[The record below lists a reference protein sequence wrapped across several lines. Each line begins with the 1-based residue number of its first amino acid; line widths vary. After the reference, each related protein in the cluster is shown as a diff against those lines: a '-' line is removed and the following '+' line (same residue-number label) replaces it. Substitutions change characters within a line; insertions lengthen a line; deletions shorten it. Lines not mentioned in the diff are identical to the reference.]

1 MKKHV
6 RIIIGIALI
15 AAIIL
20 AASCSKKAPEVQTAA
35 PAVVQAAAPATQQAP
50 VVQQAATPAVVQTQT
65 YADGIYYA
73 ADDAFGS
80 SGWKE
85 VVTLEVKGGKIV
97 SVDWNAVHL
106 NGGADK
112 KTYDKAG
119 KYKIVAFGKAQ
130 AEWYQQA
137 EKAEAYLLATQDPKK
152 ITYKDDQG
160 HTDDIAGVS
169 IHVNA
174 LFDLATEALAAGPVG
189 RGPYQDGA
197 YVAVDGEYSSS
208 GWKEYVA
215 LTVVN
220 GRIASV
226 NWSAINKTG
235 DDKKVY
241 DKAGKYNMVAY
252 GKAQAEWY
260 QQAEKA
266 EAYLLATQ
274 DPKKITYKDDQGH
287 TDDIAGV
294 SVHVNALFDLA
305 AEALAAGPT
314 TLGSYADGGYYASDA
329 EFANGWKGYVSLL
342 VNNGNLV
349 SVYWSALNEANED
362 KKVYDMAGKYNMVA
376 YGKAQ
381 AEWYQQAQKAEAYLL
396 DTQSTSKITFKD
408 EAGHTDDIAGVSIHV
423 GDFYALV
430 DQALKAGPKK

>member
-15 AAIIL
+15 AAIVL

-174 LFDLATEALAAGPVG
+174 LFDLA
-189 RGPYQDGA
+189 
-197 YVAVDGEYSSS
+197 
-208 GWKEYVA
+208 
-215 LTVVN
+215 
-220 GRIASV
+220 
-226 NWSAINKTG
+226 
-235 DDKKVY
+235 
-241 DKAGKYNMVAY
+241 
-252 GKAQAEWY
+252 
-260 QQAEKA
+260 
-266 EAYLLATQ
+266 
-274 DPKKITYKDDQGH
+274 
-287 TDDIAGV
+287 
-294 SVHVNALFDLA
+294 

-314 TLGSYADGGYYASDA
+314 TLGSHADGGYYASDA